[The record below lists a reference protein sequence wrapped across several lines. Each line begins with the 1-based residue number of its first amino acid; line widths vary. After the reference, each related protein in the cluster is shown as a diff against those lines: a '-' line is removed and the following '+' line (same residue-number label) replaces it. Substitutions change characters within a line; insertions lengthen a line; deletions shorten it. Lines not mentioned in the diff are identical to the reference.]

1 MTHNPITHVDLFPEF
16 STMTDAALESLADQ
30 AFSQLE
36 DGPLVEGLFAFYLS
50 LSVEI
55 EDRSAGRT
63 AAPTPASQ
71 EEKILQTA
79 V

>member
-1 MTHNPITHVDLFPEF
+1 MTHSPIIHVDLFPDF
-16 STMTDAALESLADQ
+16 STMSTAALESLADQ
-30 AFSQLE
+30 AFTQLDE
-36 DGPLVEGLFAFYLS
+36 GPLVEGLFAFYLT
-50 LSVEI
+50 LAAEI
-55 EDRSAGRT
+55 EDRNTGQV